1 METLIDNPAFHTYA
15 VCASIL
21 TFKMILSGFYTA
33 AMRRSSTGYANAE
46 DALAFGGTATGAPG
60 VDTPQVAHAL
70 RIQRNDG
77 ENILPFFAIGLL
89 YVISGAS
96 AFAASVYFWT
106 YTAARVS
113 HTAVYLL
120 HLQPWR
126 AICFFVGV
134 LCMLGMMVQIVSAVM

>member
-21 TFKMILSGFYTA
+21 AFKMILSGFYTA
-33 AMRRSSTGYANAE
+33 AMRFRSTGYANAE
-46 DALAFGGTATGAPG
+46 DALAFGGASTGAPG

-96 AFAASVYFWT
+96 ASRPVSISGPTLPHEYRTPPCTCFTSSPGGRSAS
-106 YTAARVS
+106 S
-113 HTAVYLL
+113 
-120 HLQPWR
+120 
-126 AICFFVGV
+126 
-134 LCMLGMMVQIVSAVM
+134 SAYCACLA